1 MCIYNYIILYIYIH
15 TYILYSTNEYSPR
28 AQVGR
33 NATGFLAAP
42 SSPATPL
49 RPGDSGIPVP
59 VVRGTRGSQWTP
71 HRVAQHSTSSN
82 RNVNCEATQFRL
94 TSFRLGN
101 FRKFRAIIQP
111 TNQLAWK
118 TRSTAHVSHPLL
130 FCTLCQ
136 ASAATPPSTKANT
149 QAQPSLSG
157 SNQTSPGFC
166 SQWHLN
172 RNFYSLVQVKAHHLF
187 SFIPGQP
194 SHLFRF
200 FGPFCSSGSFQGEQ
214 QHILGLYQSVS
225 CSKFKHTLDN
235 LTSRNRNLQSP
246 SNE

>member
-1 MCIYNYIILYIYIH
+1 MCMYIYIH
-15 TYILYSTNEYSPR
+15 TYIHTYYTVQTNIAHELR
-28 AQVGR
+28 LGVT
-33 NATGFLAAP
+33 ATGFLAAP

-49 RPGDSGIPVP
+49 RPGDSGIPSVP

-118 TRSTAHVSHPLL
+118 TRSTAHVPHPLL

-172 RNFYSLVQVKAHHLF
+172 PNFYSLVQVKARHLF

-200 FGPFCSSGSFQGEQ
+200 FDPFCSSGSFQGEQ